1 MNSKLLE
8 EAIIDAEALRESA
21 LKNAEQAILEKYAP
35 EVKLAIESL
44 LEQEP
49 AMAEDPA
56 MDMGMDMGMGTTGPE
71 QKEMDVSYAAMDGMK
86 LCPCPDDGEKMLISV
101 EDLRTEMEK
110 MVMDLARSND
120 AGEEEMPSE
129 EDMGEPMDQEIS
141 PEDQNMEEPMDQ
153 EMSPEEEEE
162 EEELPEE
169 PLAEE
174 IEIDENLLLSLLSE
188 EEDSE
193 DEDSKDDDS
202 DEAKIERGADI
213 NNNGEIEGWEA
224 ARDEKIQQSKA
235 KNESK
240 SSNKEKL
247 LVEKKNKLLT
257 EAVSEIKKEYEKFLK
272 EHKRLLEEKQNANN
286 VVQQLSQRLE
296 ESNLMNAKLLYKNQ
310 ALGSDSLN
318 ERQKNKIVEAVSKA
332 GSVDE
337 AKMIYET
344 LCNAVGSFDNK
355 GPQSLS
361 EAVEKKGGLSLKPRQ
376 QTNSSPNP
384 LKNRWQKIA
393 GIKK

>member
-8 EAIIDAEALRESA
+8 EAIIDAEALKEAA
-21 LKNAEQAILEKYAP
+21 LKNAEQTILEKYAP

-49 AMAEDPA
+49 PMPEEDPA
-56 MDMGMDMGMGTTGPE
+56 MDMDMGMGMEPAPE
-71 QKEMDVSYAAMDGMK
+71 QKEMDVPYAATDGEK
-86 LCPCPDDGEKMLISV
+86 LCSCPDDEEVITISIGDLEKAIT
-101 EDLRTEMEK
+101 DI
-110 MVMDLARSND
+110 ARSNKMP
-120 AGEEEMPSE
+120 EEEPE
-129 EDMGEPMDQEIS
+129 MGMEMS
-141 PEDQNMEEPMDQ
+141 PEEPPADMEEPMDQ
-153 EMSPEEEEE
+153 MPPEE
-162 EEELPEE
+162 EEELPQE
-169 PLAEE
+169 PMMEE

-188 EEDSE
+188 EEDKEEEKEDDEE
-193 DEDSKDDDS
+193 DEDEDKEEEGLKDPKKADLDDDGELS
-202 DEAKIERGADI
+202 DYEKKRGKAIE
-213 NNNGEIEGWEA
+213 
-224 ARDEKIQQSKA
+224 KA
-235 KNESK
+235 MDKQNESK

-272 EHKRLLEEKQNANN
+272 EHKRLLEEKENANN

-296 ESNLMNAKLLYKNQ
+296 ESNLMNAKLFYKNQ

-344 LCNAVGSFDNK
+344 LCNAVGTFDNK

-376 QTNSSPNP
+376 QTNGNPNP